1 MLWRGPKS
9 GVALLIDIEHLD
21 RALDKTLDAAM
32 DGSQWQGLLEE
43 IAVATNALGANVLP
57 LSERTSSAAMFTP
70 SLDGAFEDYFK
81 DGWNRND
88 WHMNS
93 LPVLMRHGVAR
104 DLQYTPR
111 EVFERHGF
119 YRFLRKHN
127 IGHAVMIEWHLSTE
141 DRLILA
147 IHRRQGEAAFT
158 EQEAHVLQ
166 AVRQKLQDAGRV
178 MYQLSRNKLMGI
190 AEGFEMAGVAVVFF
204 DRFCKI
210 THVNQG
216 AARILGGDLQITQ
229 GELRGLRS
237 DDTSKIRDRMR
248 AVLTA
253 KWLMPTETSGP
264 IVIEREG
271 NKPILLRIQRLGGNF
286 PDFFSGAVG
295 VCIIDVSDKKPPA
308 YTQALRDLFGLTA
321 QEAAIALQL
330 NSGMSPREIAEA
342 SSRSYETVRTQ
353 VKSILQKTGT
363 RRQAELIAL
372 IGKLRIHNADM
383 SGG

>member
-1 MLWRGPKS
+1 
-9 GVALLIDIEHLD
+9 
-21 RALDKTLDAAM
+21 M
-32 DGSQWQGLLEE
+32 DSSQWNGLLED
-43 IAVATNALGANVLP
+43 IAVATHALGVNVLP
-57 LSERTSSAAMFTP
+57 LSERTNSAVMFTP
-70 SLDGAFEDYFK
+70 SLDAAFEDYFNE
-81 DGWNRND
+81 GWNRND
-88 WHMNS
+88 WHVNA
-93 LPVLMRHGVAR
+93 LPILLRHGVAR

-119 YRFLRKHN
+119 YKFLRKHS

-158 EQEAHVLQ
+158 EQEGRVLQ

-178 MYQLSRNKLMGI
+178 MHQLSRNKLMGI
-190 AEGFEMAGVAVVFF
+190 AEGFEMAGVAVLFF

-210 THVNQG
+210 THVNQS
-216 AARILGGDLQITQ
+216 AAQLLGSDLQIAQ
-229 GELRGLRS
+229 GELRALRS
-237 DDTSKIRDRMR
+237 DDTSKIRERMR

-253 KWLMPTETSGP
+253 RWLMPTETSAP
-264 IVIEREG
+264 IVIERMDK
-271 NKPILLRIQRLGGNF
+271 KPIFLRIQRLGGNF

-295 VCIIDVSDKKPPA
+295 VCIIDVSDRTPPA
-308 YTQALRDLFGLTA
+308 YTQALRDLYGLTA

-353 VKSILQKTGT
+353 VKSILHKTGT

-372 IGKLRIHNADM
+372 IGKLRVHNADI